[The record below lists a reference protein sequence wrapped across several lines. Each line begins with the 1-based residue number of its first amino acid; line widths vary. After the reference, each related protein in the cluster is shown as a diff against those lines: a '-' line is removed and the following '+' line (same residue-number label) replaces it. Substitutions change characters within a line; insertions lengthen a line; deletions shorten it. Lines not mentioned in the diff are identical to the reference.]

1 MDTLSSNLFSTLFVS
16 AHQSE
21 MPYTAVHR
29 IPYQKLKEDSSYLE
43 DEDID
48 LINLREKVI
57 GQLRRKPS
65 SFRKVHLRKRLRIKV
80 PSLKKFLRRKS
91 RIIVAA
97 LDKILKRLKES
108 QSHFGDLFA
117 GNYMF
122 MHVSPTPLKICA
134 QNPKSPHLR
143 ADYLLNRFSSVGSAR
158 YYD

>member
-1 MDTLSSNLFSTLFVS
+1 M
-16 AHQSE
+16 A
-21 MPYTAVHR
+21 YTAVNR
-29 IPYQKLKEDSSYLE
+29 IPYQKLKQDSSYFE

-48 LINLREKVI
+48 LIHLREKVI

-91 RIIVAA
+91 RLIVAA

-122 MHVSPTPLKICA
+122 MQVSPTPLKICA
-134 QNPKSPHLR
+134 QDPKSLYLKTVTG
-143 ADYLLNRFSSVGSAR
+143 ADYLPNGFSSVGSAR

>member
-1 MDTLSSNLFSTLFVS
+1 M
-16 AHQSE
+16 A
-21 MPYTAVHR
+21 YTAVNR
-29 IPYQKLKEDSSYLE
+29 IPYQKLKQDSSYFE

-48 LINLREKVI
+48 LIHLREKVI
-57 GQLRRKPS
+57 GKLRRKPS
-65 SFRKVHLRKRLRIKV
+65 SFWNIKFRKVHLRKRLRRIKV

-91 RIIVAA
+91 RLIVAA

-122 MHVSPTPLKICA
+122 MQVSPTPLKICA
-134 QNPKSPHLR
+134 QNPKSLHLKTVTR
-143 ADYLLNRFSSVGSAR
+143 ADYLPNGFSSVGSAR